1 MSTASDLHRWLL
13 SNHLPIVNLQSREWT
28 LAQVALG
35 LRGGVT
41 QEKCLARMVE
51 TGMLRHVRRGLYVV
65 IDPAREAPP
74 AALASGAFAH
84 MDHYVTTDAALAV
97 HRLIDQPIPVITV
110 IVPRTRPVS
119 FRLGTTLVRAS
130 EMPRARFDAA
140 DHYAMTLDGFA
151 VRLASRVLAVADALE
166 DPRRMTHLSLLP
178 EVLPALDADEI
189 ERLAAAALARSR
201 AAAQRLGY
209 LLDDAGVLI
218 PAALATLAP
227 TSVAYLR
234 PGRRS
239 GSFSTRWRV
248 HG

>member
-13 SNHLPIVNLQSREWT
+13 SNHIAVVNLHSREWS
-28 LAQVALG
+28 LAQEAVG

-51 TGMLRHVRRGLYVV
+51 TGMLRHIRRGLYVV
-65 IDPAREAPP
+65 VDPAREPPP
-74 AALASGAFAH
+74 AAVASGAFAH

-97 HRLIDQPIPVITV
+97 HRLIDQPVPAITV
-110 IVPRTRPVS
+110 IVPRTRPAS
-119 FRLGTTLVRAS
+119 FRFGATLVRAS
-130 EMPRARFDAA
+130 EMPRDRFDAA
-140 DHYAMTLDGFA
+140 DHHAMTFEGFS
-151 VRLASRVLAVADALE
+151 VRLASRVLAIADGLE

-178 EVLPALDADEI
+178 EILPALDADEI
-189 ERLAAAALARSR
+189 ELLAAAALARSR

-209 LLDDAGVLI
+209 VLDDASVSI
-218 PAALATLAP
+218 PAALTTLAP

-234 PGRRS
+234 PGHRS
-239 GSFSTRWRV
+239 GAFSTRWRI

>member
-13 SNHLPIVNLQSREWT
+13 GNHIAVVNLHSREWR
-28 LAQVALG
+28 LAQEAVG
-35 LRGGVT
+35 LRAGVT

-51 TGMLRHVRRGLYVV
+51 TGSLRHVRRGLYVV
-65 IDPAREAPP
+65 VDPAREAPP
-74 AALASGAFAH
+74 VAVASGAFAH
-84 MDHYVTTDAALAV
+84 TDHYVTTDAALAV
-97 HRLIDQPIPVITV
+97 HRLIDQPIPVMTV
-110 IVPRTRPVS
+110 IVPHTRPMS

-140 DHYAMTLDGFA
+140 DHYAMTLDGLA

-178 EVLPALDADEI
+178 EILPALDEGEI
-189 ERLAAAALARSR
+189 ERLAVAALARSR

-209 LLDDAGVLI
+209 LLDDAGVVI
-218 PAALATLAP
+218 PAALASLAP

-234 PGRRS
+234 PGRRT

>member
-1 MSTASDLHRWLL
+1 MTTASDLHRWLL
-13 SNHLPIVNLQSREWT
+13 GNHIAVLNLRSREWS
-28 LAQVALG
+28 LAQAEVG

-51 TGMLRHVRRGLYVV
+51 TGLLRHVRRGLYVV
-65 IDPAREAPP
+65 VDPAREAPP
-74 AALASGAFAH
+74 VAVASGAFAH
-84 MDHYVTTDAALAV
+84 LDHYVTTDAALAV

-119 FRLGTTLVRAS
+119 FRLGATLVRAS
-130 EMPRARFDAA
+130 EMPRDRFDAA

-178 EVLPALDADEI
+178 EILPALDEGEI
-189 ERLAAAALARSR
+189 ERLATAALARSR

-209 LLDDAGVLI
+209 LLDDAGVAI
-218 PAALATLAP
+218 PAGLVTLAP

-234 PGRRS
+234 PGRRT